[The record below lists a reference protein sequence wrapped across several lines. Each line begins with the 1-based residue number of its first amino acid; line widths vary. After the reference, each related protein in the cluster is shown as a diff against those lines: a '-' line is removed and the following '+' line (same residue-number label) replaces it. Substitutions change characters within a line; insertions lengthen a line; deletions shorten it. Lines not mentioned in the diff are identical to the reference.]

1 MRLDLPKGLAAE
13 GVLFARGLVDVGEA
27 VREDQGI
34 EGLGLG
40 DMGAVPTARLGAKIG
55 LDAAIIGVDPVVGS
69 VAVGEVFDALF
80 VGFLSAGDVE
90 RERTAI
96 RTSSSGGRRLSGR
109 RKGWGTFPDRFS
121 GRRKEVGTLPGR
133 FSGRRRAWGTFQG
146 RWAARFWP
154 CMRGLE
160 RSR

>member
-1 MRLDLPKGLAAE
+1 MRLDLAKGLAAE
-13 GVLFARGLVDVGEA
+13 GVLFARGLVDLGEA

-55 LDAAIIGVDPVVGS
+55 LDAAILGVDPVVGF

-96 RTSSSGGRRLSGR
+96 RTSSSGRKASLWAEEGLGNVPGSFLWAEEGGRNAPWPFLWAEESLGN
-109 RKGWGTFPDRFS
+109 
-121 GRRKEVGTLPGR
+121 VPGAL
-133 FSGRRRAWGTFQG
+133 GGKILALYARA
-146 RWAARFWP
+146 
-154 CMRGLE
+154 
-160 RSR
+160 